1 MSKQLYKAG
10 FESGEKKSND
20 SLYISELFYDTI
32 QGEGKYVGIPSIFI
46 RLCKCT
52 LECLW
57 CDSLEVWRHGQYVS
71 FQTIFSDF
79 EKSGIIERLKNG
91 HHLILTGG
99 SPLMQQYKII
109 SFIRQFIY
117 KYGFKP
123 FIEIE
128 NEVVLIPNKEMFQLV
143 DHWNNSPKLK
153 NSQNDDRKP
162 YRPKVIEA
170 FKHISINNTILSPI
184 SWKFVIEKESDWDE
198 IKRDY
203 LDTNLIKR
211 SDIILMPCGA
221 TRDELS
227 KTREIVVEIAI
238 RENVRFSERE
248 HVVIWDK
255 KTGV

>member
-10 FESGEKKSND
+10 FESGEKKSDD

-32 QGEGKYVGIPSIFI
+32 QGGGKYIGVPSIFI
-46 RLCKCT
+46 RLGKCT
-52 LECLW
+52 LDCVF
-57 CDSLEVWRHGQYVS
+57 CDSKTVWTIGQYVS
-71 FQTIFSDF
+71 FETIFSDF
-79 EKSGIIERLKNG
+79 EKHGLIERMKRG
-91 HHLILTGG
+91 HQLILTGG
-99 SPLMQQYKII
+99 SPLMQQHKIVVFIKRFINRYK
-109 SFIRQFIY
+109 
-117 KYGFKP
+117 FKP

-170 FKHISINNTILSPI
+170 FKHISVNNTILSPI

-227 KTREIVVEIAI
+227 KTREIVASI
-238 RENVRFSERE
+238 S
-248 HVVIWDK
+248 
-255 KTGV
+255 